1 MSTSL
6 NRQAIV
12 SSSPFVYFDI
22 DATVKRT
29 GFDVTRNPMKLTIIT
44 HRFSLYLMSVLW
56 LTLLFTLACRSDGEE
71 VVETVAEENVVTEV
85 AAATE
90 APAEEEAEPAIETP
104 EIEVETVGSNEID
117 EQPIA
122 TGFFRQEAVPNVV
135 EMPATRQIPDAVPD
149 DVAVIWEA
157 FQFINDEY
165 VDYTLI
171 DHAEMS
177 EEAIRG
183 FIEALGDPHMTYI
196 SPDQMRMSR
205 DDLAGSF
212 FGIGATVAQAPD
224 GKGVIIQSPMEG
236 SPAMKAGIKPGD
248 RILAVDGVDAT
259 GWSVSEAVLIIRGE
273 EGMPV
278 ILTILHVGDTEPV
291 DIEVIRGRV
300 KLESVKTRLIPD
312 TPFAEMDIR
321 TFTDETPGEIREHMN
336 ELLSEGA
343 EGVVIDLR
351 NNPGGLLHA
360 TLDSASEFIKE
371 GMLAYEQ
378 DRDGA
383 RRDFYASGN
392 ANFANVPIVLLV
404 NGWSGSG
411 AELFAGAIQDHGRAI
426 LIGVKTFG
434 KGSVNITRTL
444 SNGAGLNITI
454 RRWYTPN
461 GNVIEGVGLT
471 PDVIVETEPVPGQRD
486 VDWVEPQMDAAI
498 KQLNFQTQV
507 TTAVGP

>member
-1 MSTSL
+1 MK
-6 NRQAIV
+6 RQ
-12 SSSPFVYFDI
+12 
-22 DATVKRT
+22 
-29 GFDVTRNPMKLTIIT
+29 TIID
-44 HRFSLYLMSVLW
+44 RFSFFAVSALS
-56 LTLLFTLACRSDGEE
+56 LTLLFVFACSSESEPATE
-71 VVETVAEENVVTEV
+71 VIHDDNVVVTTAAEAAVSSDAPETTEDN
-85 AAATE
+85 TDSD
-90 APAEEEAEPAIETP
+90 APAVEIVDEEPETP
-104 EIEVETVGSNEID
+104 ADDSVTTASNN
-117 EQPIA
+117 
-122 TGFFRQEAVPNVV
+122 GQEAVSQVV
-135 EMPATRQIPDAVPD
+135 EMPKTRQLPDAVPE

-165 VDYTLI
+165 VDYSLVDPTK
-171 DHAEMS
+171 MS

-196 SPDQMRMSR
+196 SPEQMRMSR
-205 DDLAGSF
+205 DDLAGEF

-224 GKGVIIQSPMEG
+224 GKGVIIQAPMEN

-273 EGMPV
+273 EGVPV
-278 ILTILHVGDTEPV
+278 ILTILHVGDVDPV

-300 KLESVKTRLIPD
+300 KLESVYSRMIPD
-312 TPFAEMDIR
+312 TSYGEMDIR
-321 TFTDETPGEIREHMN
+321 QFTDETPGEIREHMTD
-336 ELLSEGA
+336 LLSQGA

-360 TLDSASEFIKE
+360 TLDSASEFIPE
-371 GMLAYEQ
+371 GRLAYEQ
-378 DRDGA
+378 DRNGA
-383 RRDFYASGN
+383 RRDFYAHGE
-392 ANFANVPIVLLV
+392 ANFENVPIVLLV
-404 NGWSGSG
+404 NEWSGSG
-411 AELFAGAIQDHGRAI
+411 AELFSGAIQDHGRGI
-426 LIGVKTFG
+426 LIGVQTFG

-471 PDVIVETEPVPGQRD
+471 PDVIVKADPTPDQRD

-498 KQLNFQTQV
+498 KQLDFQTQV
-507 TTAVGP
+507 TTAVTP

>member
-1 MSTSL
+1 MNPKTIFDRLSL
-6 NRQAIV
+6 LAV
-12 SSSPFVYFDI
+12 SASSL
-22 DATVKRT
+22 A
-29 GFDVTRNPMKLTIIT
+29 
-44 HRFSLYLMSVLW
+44 
-56 LTLLFTLACRSDGEE
+56 LLFTLACSSGDDEVIE
-71 VVETVAEENVVTEV
+71 VVEESKVAVTEV
-85 AAATE
+85 AEVTSATE
-90 APAEEEAEPAIETP
+90 SPALVEEQSAIEVP
-104 EIEVETVGSNEID
+104 EIEIEIVGSDAVEEEPTESTSFN
-117 EQPIA
+117 
-122 TGFFRQEAVPNVV
+122 QEAVSNIV
-135 EMPATRQIPDAVPD
+135 EMPATRQIPDAVPE

-165 VDYTLI
+165 VDYSLI

-196 SPDQMRMSR
+196 SPEQMRMSR

-212 FGIGATVAQAPD
+212 FGIGATVAPAPD
-224 GKGVIIQSPMEG
+224 GKGVIIQSPMED

-259 GWSVSEAVLIIRGE
+259 GWSVSEAVLVIRGE
-273 EGMPV
+273 EGVPV
-278 ILTILHVGDTEPV
+278 LLTILRVGDVDPI
-291 DIEVIRGRV
+291 DIEIVRGHV
-300 KLESVKTRLIPD
+300 PLKSVFSRMIPD
-312 TPFAEMDIR
+312 TPYAEIDIR
-321 TFTDETPGEIREHMN
+321 QFTDETPGEIRKHMSDI
-336 ELLSEGA
+336 LSQGA

-360 TLDSASEFIKE
+360 TLDSASEFIPE
-371 GMLAYEQ
+371 GRLAYEQ
-378 DRDGA
+378 DRNGA
-383 RRDFYASGN
+383 RRDFYAHGE
-392 ANFANVPIVLLV
+392 ANFENVPIVLLV
-404 NGWSGSG
+404 NEWSGSG
-411 AELFAGAIQDHGRAI
+411 AELFAGAIQDHGRAV
-426 LIGVKTFG
+426 LIGEKTFG

-454 RRWYTPN
+454 RRWYTPE

-471 PDVIVETEPVPGQRD
+471 PDVIVEADPTPDHRD

>member
-1 MSTSL
+1 MK
-6 NRQAIV
+6 RI
-12 SSSPFVYFDI
+12 
-22 DATVKRT
+22 TVFERLPLLS
-29 GFDVTRNPMKLTIIT
+29 VTA
-44 HRFSLYLMSVLW
+44 MSVA
-56 LTLLFTLACRSDGEE
+56 LLFAFACDAEQEPAAEVVAEDSVAVTE
-71 VVETVAEENVVTEV
+71 VVEVAVAEEPAAVVEDVVEV
-85 AAATE
+85 E
-90 APAEEEAEPAIETP
+90 SP
-104 EIEVETVGSNEID
+104 EIEIEAVGSED
-117 EQPIA
+117 LGDQTAEVVGAEQD
-122 TGFFRQEAVPNVV
+122 AVPRVI
-135 EMPATRQIPDAVPD
+135 ESPKTRQLPDAVPE

-165 VDYTLI
+165 VDYTLV

-177 EEAIRG
+177 EQAVLG

-224 GKGVIIQSPMEG
+224 GKGVIIQAPMEG
-236 SPAMKAGIKPGD
+236 SPAMRAGIKPGD
-248 RILAVDGVDAT
+248 RILKVDGVDAT
-259 GWSVSEAVLIIRGE
+259 SWSVSEAVLIIRGE
-273 EGMPV
+273 EGVPV
-278 ILTILHVGDTEPV
+278 ILTVLHVGETDPV
-291 DIEVIRGRV
+291 DIEIIRGRV
-300 KLESVKTRLIPD
+300 ELESVNSRMIPD

-321 TFTDETPGEIREHMN
+321 QFTDETPREIREHMS
-336 ELLSEGA
+336 ELMSQGA

-360 TLDSASEFIKE
+360 TLDAASEFIPE
-371 GMLAYEQ
+371 GRLAYEQ
-378 DRDGA
+378 DRNGA
-383 RRDFYASGN
+383 RRDFFAHGE
-392 ANFANVPIVLLV
+392 ANFANVPIVVLV
-404 NGWSGSG
+404 NEWSGSG
-411 AELFAGAIQDHGRAI
+411 AELFAGAIQDHGRAV

-507 TTAVGP
+507 TTAVGQ

>member
-1 MSTSL
+1 MIRNT
-6 NRQAIV
+6 V
-12 SSSPFVYFDI
+12 I
-22 DATVKRT
+22 DRLQLLP
-29 GFDVTRNPMKLTIIT
+29 VTALSIG
-44 HRFSLYLMSVLW
+44 
-56 LTLLFTLACRSDGEE
+56 LLFAYACDAEEESAAEVVAEDRVTVTEVEE
-71 VVETVAEENVVTEV
+71 VV
-85 AAATE
+85 AATE
-90 APAEEEAEPAIETP
+90 VVEEIDIPSV
-104 EIEVETVGSNEID
+104 EIEIVGSEELGD
-117 EQPIA
+117 ETTETI
-122 TGFFRQEAVPNVV
+122 GVEQEAVSHVV
-135 EMPATRQIPDAVPD
+135 ESPKTRQLPDAVPE

-157 FQFINDEY
+157 FEFINNEY

-171 DHAEMS
+171 DHSEMS
-177 EEAIRG
+177 EEAILG

-196 SPDQMRMSR
+196 TPDQMRMSR

-224 GKGVIIQSPMEG
+224 GKGVIIQAPMEG

-248 RILAVDGVDAT
+248 RILKVDGVDAT
-259 GWSVSEAVLIIRGE
+259 SWSVSEAVLIIRGE
-273 EGMPV
+273 EGVPV
-278 ILTILHVGDTEPV
+278 VLTVLHVGDTDPV
-291 DIEVIRGRV
+291 EIEIIRGRV
-300 KLESVKTRLIPD
+300 ELESVQTRMIPD

-321 TFTDETPGEIREHMN
+321 QFTDETPREIRKHMS
-336 ELLSEGA
+336 ELLSGGA

-360 TLDSASEFIKE
+360 TLDAASEFIPE

-378 DRDGA
+378 DRNGA
-383 RRDFYASGN
+383 RRDFYAHGE
-392 ANFANVPIVLLV
+392 ANFANVPVVVLV
-404 NGWSGSG
+404 NEWSGSG
-411 AELFAGAIQDHGRAI
+411 AELFAGAFQDHGRAV

-471 PDVIVETEPVPGQRD
+471 PDVIVETDPVPGQRD

-507 TTAVGP
+507 TTAVGR

>member
-1 MSTSL
+1 MSRLNIFERATLLALSALSL
-6 NRQAIV
+6 VLVFSSACSSESEPTAEIV
-12 SSSPFVYFDI
+12 SNEP
-22 DATVKRT
+22 
-29 GFDVTRNPMKLTIIT
+29 
-44 HRFSLYLMSVLW
+44 
-56 LTLLFTLACRSDGEE
+56 
-71 VVETVAEENVVTEV
+71 VVESTVAAEAANDDAAVVVVDKVVDEDEDADNAAVEELVD
-85 AAATE
+85 
-90 APAEEEAEPAIETP
+90 AIEDAQDAP
-104 EIEVETVGSNEID
+104 EIVEQS
-117 EQPIA
+117 
-122 TGFFRQEAVPNVV
+122 AVSSVV
-135 EMPATRQIPDAVPD
+135 DVPAPDDSGLPDAVPE

-165 VDYTLI
+165 VDYSLI

-177 EEAIRG
+177 EEAILG
-183 FIEALGDPHMTYI
+183 FIDALGDPHMTYI
-196 SPDQMRMSR
+196 TPEQMRMSR

-212 FGIGATVAQAPD
+212 FGIGATVAPAPD
-224 GKGVIIQSPMEG
+224 GKGVIIQAPMDN
-236 SPAMKAGIKPGD
+236 SPAEKAGIKPGD

-259 GWSVSEAVLIIRGE
+259 EWTVSEAVLVIRGE
-273 EGMPV
+273 EGVPV
-278 ILTILHVGDTEPV
+278 ILTILHVGDVDPV

-300 KLESVKTRLIPD
+300 KLESVKSRLIPD
-312 TPFAEMDIR
+312 TSYGEMDIR
-321 TFTDETPGEIREHMN
+321 QFTDETPGEIREHMT
-336 ELLSEGA
+336 EMLSQGA

-360 TLDSASEFIKE
+360 TLDSASEFIQD

-378 DRDGA
+378 DRNGA
-383 RRDFYASGN
+383 RRDFYAHGEASYP
-392 ANFANVPIVLLV
+392 NFPIVVLV
-404 NGWSGSG
+404 NEWSGSG
-411 AELFAGAIQDHGRAI
+411 AELFAGAIQDHRRAV

-471 PDVIVETEPVPGQRD
+471 PDVIVEADPTPDQRD

-507 TTAVGP
+507 TTSVAP

>member
-1 MSTSL
+1 MYWVL
-6 NRQAIV
+6 A
-12 SSSPFVYFDI
+12 
-22 DATVKRT
+22 
-29 GFDVTRNPMKLTIIT
+29 
-44 HRFSLYLMSVLW
+44 LYAV
-56 LTLLFTLACRSDGEE
+56 LLFALACSVDEQPD
-71 VVETVAEENVVTEV
+71 V
-85 AAATE
+85 
-90 APAEEEAEPAIETP
+90 
-104 EIEVETVGSNEID
+104 EVETEKVVATADVVEAVATEPLSVTSEVEVQPTAPETAVEVVGSDVLED
-117 EQPIA
+117 ETAEPTTTEQ
-122 TGFFRQEAVPNVV
+122 QAVPRVI
-135 EMPATRQIPDAVPD
+135 ELPKTRQLPDGVPE

-157 FQFINDEY
+157 FQFINDQY
-165 VDYTLI
+165 VDYSLV

-177 EEAIRG
+177 EQAILG

-196 SPDQMRMSR
+196 SPEQMRMSR

-212 FGIGATVAQAPD
+212 FGIGATVAPAPD
-224 GKGVIIQSPMEG
+224 GKGVIIQAPMEG

-259 GWSVSEAVLIIRGE
+259 TWSVSEAVLVIRGE
-273 EGMPV
+273 EGVPV
-278 ILTILHVGDTEPV
+278 ILTILHVGDDDPV

-300 KLESVKTRLIPD
+300 ELKSVFSRLIPD
-312 TPFAEMDIR
+312 TPFGELDIK
-321 TFTDETPGEIREHMN
+321 TFTDETPREIREHMT
-336 ELLSEGA
+336 ELMSQGA

-360 TLDSASEFIKE
+360 TLDSASEFIPE
-371 GMLAYEQ
+371 GRLAYEQ
-378 DRDGA
+378 DRNGA
-383 RRDFYASGN
+383 RRDFYAHEE

-404 NGWSGSG
+404 NEWSGSG
-411 AELFAGAIQDHGRAI
+411 AELFAGAIQDHERAV

-471 PDVIVETEPVPGQRD
+471 PDVVVETEPVPGQRD

>member
-1 MSTSL
+1 MKRQTIFDRLSLFAVSAMSLVLLFAFGCSDIEPVSEVILDDNVAATTVVE
-6 NRQAIV
+6 AAV
-12 SSSPFVYFDI
+12 SSDVSERTEDDADSDASIVEVI
-22 DATVKRT
+22 D
-29 GFDVTRNPMKLTIIT
+29 
-44 HRFSLYLMSVLW
+44 
-56 LTLLFTLACRSDGEE
+56 EE
-71 VVETVAEENVVTEV
+71 P
-85 AAATE
+85 E
-90 APAEEEAEPAIETP
+90 APADESVTAA
-104 EIEVETVGSNEID
+104 SNNG
-117 EQPIA
+117 Q
-122 TGFFRQEAVPNVV
+122 REAVPQVI
-135 EMPATRQIPDAVPD
+135 ELPKTRQLPDAVPE

-165 VDYTLI
+165 VDYSLI
-171 DHAEMS
+171 DHGEMS
-177 EEAIRG
+177 EQAIRG

-196 SPDQMRMSR
+196 SPEQMRMSR
-205 DDLAGSF
+205 DDLAGQF
-212 FGIGATVAQAPD
+212 FGIGATVAPAPD
-224 GKGVIIQSPMEG
+224 GKGVIIQAPMEN

-259 GWSVSEAVLIIRGE
+259 TWTVSEAVLVIRGE
-273 EGMPV
+273 EGVPV
-278 ILTILHVGDTEPV
+278 ILTILHVGDVDPV

-300 KLESVKTRLIPD
+300 KLESVYARMIPD
-312 TPFAEMDIR
+312 TPYGEVDIR
-321 TFTDETPGEIREHMN
+321 QFTDETPGEIRTHMN
-336 ELLSEGA
+336 ELLDQGA
-343 EGVVIDLR
+343 EGIVIDLR

-360 TLDSASEFIKE
+360 TLDSASEFIDE

-378 DRDGA
+378 DRNGA
-383 RRDFYASGN
+383 RRDFYANGK

-404 NGWSGSG
+404 NEWSGSG
-411 AELFAGAIQDHGRAI
+411 AELFAGAIQDHGRAV

-454 RRWYTPN
+454 RRWYTPE

-471 PDVIVETEPVPGQRD
+471 PDVIVKADPIPDQRD

>member
-1 MSTSL
+1 MKRQTIFDHFSFFAVSTLS
-6 NRQAIV
+6 
-12 SSSPFVYFDI
+12 
-22 DATVKRT
+22 
-29 GFDVTRNPMKLTIIT
+29 
-44 HRFSLYLMSVLW
+44 
-56 LTLLFTLACRSDGEE
+56 LTLLFAVACTSESEPATE
-71 VVETVAEENVVTEV
+71 VVHDDNVAVTTAAEAAVSSDASETTGDDADSDSSTVEIIDEEP
-85 AAATE
+85 E
-90 APAEEEAEPAIETP
+90 APAEESVAVAPNN
-104 EIEVETVGSNEID
+104 G
-117 EQPIA
+117 
-122 TGFFRQEAVPNVV
+122 QESVSQVV
-135 EMPATRQIPDAVPD
+135 ELPKTRQLPDAVPE

-165 VDYTLI
+165 VDYSII
-171 DHAEMS
+171 DHAKMS

-196 SPDQMRMSR
+196 SAEQMRMSR
-205 DDLAGSF
+205 DDLAGQF

-224 GKGVIIQSPMEG
+224 GKGVIIQAPMEN

-259 GWSVSEAVLIIRGE
+259 GWSVSEAVLVIRGE
-273 EGMPV
+273 EGVPV
-278 ILTILHVGDTEPV
+278 ILTILHVGDVDPV

-300 KLESVKTRLIPD
+300 KLESVFTRMIPD
-312 TPFAEMDIR
+312 TPYGEMDIR
-321 TFTDETPGEIREHMN
+321 QFTDETPGEIREHMTD
-336 ELLSEGA
+336 LLSQGA

-360 TLDSASEFIKE
+360 TLDSASEFIPE
-371 GMLAYEQ
+371 GRLAYEQ
-378 DRDGA
+378 DRNGA
-383 RRDFYASGN
+383 RRDFFASEKGN
-392 ANFANVPIVLLV
+392 FYNVPIVLLV
-404 NGWSGSG
+404 NEWSGSG
-411 AELFAGAIQDHGRAI
+411 AELFAGAIQDHGRAV

-454 RRWYTPN
+454 RRWYTPE

-471 PDVIVETEPVPGQRD
+471 PDVVVEADPTPDQRD

>member
-1 MSTSL
+1 MK
-6 NRQAIV
+6 RI
-12 SSSPFVYFDI
+12 
-22 DATVKRT
+22 TVFERLPLLS
-29 GFDVTRNPMKLTIIT
+29 VTVL
-44 HRFSLYLMSVLW
+44 SVA
-56 LTLLFTLACRSDGEE
+56 LLFVFACSTDEE
-71 VVETVAEENVVTEV
+71 PVVEVAVEENVVITEV
-85 AAATE
+85 AEVAVAAEPSVAVDDVAEDKVE
-90 APAEEEAEPAIETP
+90 AP
-104 EIEVETVGSNEID
+104 EIKVEIVGSEELGD
-117 EQPIA
+117 ETA
-122 TGFFRQEAVPNVV
+122 EVVGAEQEAVPRVI
-135 EMPATRQIPDAVPD
+135 ESPKTRQLPDAVPE

-165 VDYTLI
+165 VDYTLV

-177 EEAIRG
+177 EQAVLG

-224 GKGVIIQSPMEG
+224 GKGVIIQAPMEG
-236 SPAMKAGIKPGD
+236 SPAMRAGIKPGD
-248 RILAVDGVDAT
+248 RILKVDGVDAT
-259 GWSVSEAVLIIRGE
+259 SWSVSEAVLIIRGE
-273 EGMPV
+273 EGVPV
-278 ILTILHVGDTEPV
+278 ILTVLHVGEADPV
-291 DIEVIRGRV
+291 DIEIIRGRV
-300 KLESVKTRLIPD
+300 ELESVNSRMIPD

-321 TFTDETPGEIREHMN
+321 QFTDETPREIREHMS
-336 ELLSEGA
+336 ELMSEGA

-360 TLDSASEFIKE
+360 TLDAASEFIPE
-371 GMLAYEQ
+371 GRLAYEQ
-378 DRDGA
+378 DRNGA
-383 RRDFYASGN
+383 RRDFFAHGE
-392 ANFANVPIVLLV
+392 ANFANVPIVVLV
-404 NGWSGSG
+404 NEWSGSG
-411 AELFAGAIQDHGRAI
+411 AELFAGAIQDHGRAV

-507 TTAVGP
+507 TTAVGR

>member
-1 MSTSL
+1 MKRKTILDCFSMLWLSALSTVLLLAFACSADE
-6 NRQAIV
+6 QPAV
-12 SSSPFVYFDI
+12 EVETEDVVATAEI
-22 DATVKRT
+22 DAAV
-29 GFDVTRNPMKLTIIT
+29 
-44 HRFSLYLMSVLW
+44 
-56 LTLLFTLACRSDGEE
+56 
-71 VVETVAEENVVTEV
+71 
-85 AAATE
+85 ATE
-90 APAEEEAEPAIETP
+90 APDAIGEVEVKATAP
-104 EIEVETVGSNEID
+104 EIEVEVVEANVLEDEAAEPLTID
-117 EQPIA
+117 Q
-122 TGFFRQEAVPNVV
+122 QAVPRVV
-135 EMPATRQIPDAVPD
+135 ELPKTRQLPDAVPD

-165 VDYTLI
+165 VDYSLI

-177 EEAIRG
+177 EQAILG

-196 SPDQMRMSR
+196 SAEQMRMSR

-212 FGIGATVAQAPD
+212 FGIGATVAPAPD
-224 GKGVIIQSPMEG
+224 GKGVIIQAPMEG
-236 SPAMKAGIKPGD
+236 SPAMRAGIKPGD

-259 GWSVSEAVLIIRGE
+259 SWSVSEAVLVIRGE
-273 EGMPV
+273 EGVPV
-278 ILTILHVGDTEPV
+278 ILTILHVGDTDSV

-300 KLESVKTRLIPD
+300 ELESVFSRLIPD
-312 TPFAEMDIR
+312 TPFGEMDIR
-321 TFTDETPGEIREHMN
+321 TFTDETPREIREHMT
-336 ELLSEGA
+336 ELLSQGA

-360 TLDSASEFIKE
+360 TLDSASEFIPE
-371 GMLAYEQ
+371 GRLAYEQ
-378 DRDGA
+378 DRNGA
-383 RRDFYASGN
+383 RRDFYAHED

-404 NGWSGSG
+404 NEWSGSG
-411 AELFAGAIQDHGRAI
+411 AELFAGAIQDHGRAV

-471 PDVIVETEPVPGQRD
+471 PDVVVETEPVPGQRD

>member
-1 MSTSL
+1 MKRKTIFNRFAIYWMSAL
-6 NRQAIV
+6 CAV
-12 SSSPFVYFDI
+12 
-22 DATVKRT
+22 
-29 GFDVTRNPMKLTIIT
+29 
-44 HRFSLYLMSVLW
+44 LM
-56 LTLLFTLACRSDGEE
+56 FALACSVDEQPDVEVDTEAEE
-71 VVETVAEENVVTEV
+71 VVATADTSEAVATDTPAVISEVET
-85 AAATE
+85 
-90 APAEEEAEPAIETP
+90 EPTAP
-104 EIEVETVGSNEID
+104 EIEVEVVGNDVDVLEAEPAEPTTI
-117 EQPIA
+117 EQ
-122 TGFFRQEAVPNVV
+122 QAVPRVV
-135 EMPATRQIPDAVPD
+135 ELPKTRQLPDAVPD

-157 FQFINDEY
+157 FQFINDQY
-165 VDYTLI
+165 VDYSLV

-177 EEAIRG
+177 EQAILG

-196 SPDQMRMSR
+196 SADQMRMSR

-212 FGIGATVAQAPD
+212 FGIGATVAPAPD
-224 GKGVIIQSPMEG
+224 GKGVIIQAPMPG
-236 SPAMKAGIKPGD
+236 QPAEKAGIKAGD

-259 GWSVSEAVLIIRGE
+259 SWSVSEAVLVIRGE
-273 EGMPV
+273 EGVPV

-300 KLESVKTRLIPD
+300 ELKSVFSRLIPD
-312 TPFAEMDIR
+312 TPFGEMDIR
-321 TFTDETPGEIREHMN
+321 TFTDETPREIREHMA
-336 ELLSEGA
+336 ELMSQGA

-360 TLDSASEFIKE
+360 TLDSASEFITE
-371 GMLAYEQ
+371 GRLAYEQ
-378 DRDGA
+378 DRNGA
-383 RRDFYASGN
+383 RRDFYAHGE

-404 NGWSGSG
+404 NEWSGSG
-411 AELFAGAIQDHGRAI
+411 AELFAGAIQDHGRAV

-471 PDVIVETEPVPGQRD
+471 PDVVVETEPVPGQRD

>member
-1 MSTSL
+1 MNPKTIFDRLSL
-6 NRQAIV
+6 LAV
-12 SSSPFVYFDI
+12 SASSL
-22 DATVKRT
+22 A
-29 GFDVTRNPMKLTIIT
+29 
-44 HRFSLYLMSVLW
+44 
-56 LTLLFTLACRSDGEE
+56 LLFTLACSSGDDEVIE
-71 VVETVAEENVVTEV
+71 VVEESKVAVTEVTEV
-85 AAATE
+85 ASATE
-90 APAEEEAEPAIETP
+90 SPAPVEEESAIEVP
-104 EIEVETVGSNEID
+104 EIEIEIVGSDAID
-117 EQPIA
+117 EEPPESA
-122 TGFFRQEAVPNVV
+122 SFNQEAVSNIV
-135 EMPATRQIPDAVPD
+135 EMPATRQIPDAVPE

-165 VDYTLI
+165 VDYSLI

-196 SPDQMRMSR
+196 SPEQMRMSR

-212 FGIGATVAQAPD
+212 FGIGATVAPAPD
-224 GKGVIIQSPMEG
+224 GKGVIIQSPMED

-259 GWSVSEAVLIIRGE
+259 GWSVSEAVLVIRGE
-273 EGMPV
+273 EGVPV
-278 ILTILHVGDTEPV
+278 LLTILRVGDVDPI
-291 DIEVIRGRV
+291 DIEIVRGHV
-300 KLESVKTRLIPD
+300 PLKSVFSRMIPD
-312 TPFAEMDIR
+312 TPYAEIDIR
-321 TFTDETPGEIREHMN
+321 QFTDETPGEIRKHMSDI
-336 ELLSEGA
+336 LSQGA

-360 TLDSASEFIKE
+360 TLDSASEFIPE
-371 GMLAYEQ
+371 GRLAYEQ
-378 DRDGA
+378 DRNGA
-383 RRDFYASGN
+383 RRDFYAHGE
-392 ANFANVPIVLLV
+392 ANFENVPIVLLV
-404 NGWSGSG
+404 NEWSGSG
-411 AELFAGAIQDHGRAI
+411 AELFAGAIQDHGRAV
-426 LIGVKTFG
+426 LIGEKTFG

-454 RRWYTPN
+454 RRWYTPE

-471 PDVIVETEPVPGQRD
+471 PDVIVEADPTPDHRD

>member
-1 MSTSL
+1 MK
-6 NRQAIV
+6 RQTI
-12 SSSPFVYFDI
+12 FD
-22 DATVKRT
+22 
-29 GFDVTRNPMKLTIIT
+29 
-44 HRFSLYLMSVLW
+44 RFSLFVVSAMS
-56 LTLLFTLACRSDGEE
+56 LTLLSAFACTSESEPVSEIVQDDN
-71 VVETVAEENVVTEV
+71 VAVTTVAEVAVSSDAPETTEDD
-85 AAATE
+85 ADSE
-90 APAEEEAEPAIETP
+90 APAVKVVDEEP
-104 EIEVETVGSNEID
+104 EVVDD
-117 EQPIA
+117 ESVA
-122 TGFFRQEAVPNVV
+122 AVSDNGQEAVFQVIELPN
-135 EMPATRQIPDAVPD
+135 TSQLPDAVPE

-165 VDYTLI
+165 VDYSLI
-171 DHAEMS
+171 DHGEMS
-177 EEAIRG
+177 EQAIRG

-196 SPDQMRMSR
+196 SAEQMRMSR
-205 DDLAGSF
+205 DDLAGEF

-224 GKGVIIQSPMEG
+224 GKGVIIQAPMEN

-259 GWSVSEAVLIIRGE
+259 TWTVSEAVLVIRGE
-273 EGMPV
+273 EGVPV
-278 ILTILHVGDTEPV
+278 ILTILHVGDVDPV

-300 KLESVKTRLIPD
+300 KLESVFTRMIPD
-312 TPFAEMDIR
+312 TPYGEMDIR

-336 ELLSEGA
+336 ELLDQGA

-360 TLDSASEFIKE
+360 TLDSASEFIPE
-371 GMLAYEQ
+371 GRLAYEQ
-378 DRDGA
+378 DRNGA
-383 RRDFYASGN
+383 RRDFYAHGE
-392 ANFANVPIVLLV
+392 ANFENVPIVVLV
-404 NGWSGSG
+404 NEWSGSG
-411 AELFAGAIQDHGRAI
+411 AELFAGAIQDHGRAV

-454 RRWYTPN
+454 RRWYTPE

-471 PDVIVETEPVPGQRD
+471 PDVIVEGDPTPDQRD

>member
-1 MSTSL
+1 MK
-6 NRQAIV
+6 RQ
-12 SSSPFVYFDI
+12 
-22 DATVKRT
+22 
-29 GFDVTRNPMKLTIIT
+29 TIFN
-44 HRFSLYLMSVLW
+44 RFSLFAVSAMS
-56 LTLLFTLACRSDGEE
+56 LTLLFAFACTSESEPVSEIVQNDNVAVTSVAEVEVSSDAPEKTEDTADSDAPAVE
-71 VVETVAEENVVTEV
+71 VVDEEPETPSDESV
-85 AAATE
+85 AAA
-90 APAEEEAEPAIETP
+90 
-104 EIEVETVGSNEID
+104 SNNS
-117 EQPIA
+117 
-122 TGFFRQEAVPNVV
+122 QEAVSQVV
-135 EMPATRQIPDAVPD
+135 ELPNTRQLPDAVPE

-165 VDYTLI
+165 VDYSLI
-171 DHAEMS
+171 DHGEMS
-177 EEAIRG
+177 EQAIRG

-196 SPDQMRMSR
+196 SADQMRMSR
-205 DDLAGSF
+205 DDLAGEF

-224 GKGVIIQSPMEG
+224 GKGVIIQAPMED

-259 GWSVSEAVLIIRGE
+259 TWTVSEAVLVIRGE
-273 EGMPV
+273 EGVPV
-278 ILTILHVGDTEPV
+278 ILTILRVGETDSIDVE
-291 DIEVIRGRV
+291 IIRGRV
-300 KLESVKTRLIPD
+300 PLKSVFTRMIPD
-312 TPFAEMDIR
+312 TPYGEMDIR

-336 ELLSEGA
+336 ELLDQGA

-360 TLDSASEFIKE
+360 TLDSASEFIPE
-371 GMLAYEQ
+371 GRLAYEQ
-378 DRDGA
+378 DRNGA
-383 RRDFYASGN
+383 RRDFYAHGE
-392 ANFANVPIVLLV
+392 ANFENVPIVVLV
-404 NGWSGSG
+404 NEWSGSG
-411 AELFAGAIQDHGRAI
+411 AELFAGAIQDHGRAV

-454 RRWYTPN
+454 RRWYTPE

-471 PDVIVETEPVPGQRD
+471 PDVIVEGDPTPDQRD